1 MYFKLLEDCHAE
13 KYGFEV
19 LSMSY
24 IIIHIHFIFGMRKLI
39 DNQDVNIVIE
49 QNDVGSKDIK
59 SCII

>member
-1 MYFKLLEDCHAE
+1 MLK